1 MTNLKVKEKIEGARI
16 RSNIYGFLSS
26 MFREEITAE
35 RLQLIKG
42 PFIKK
47 VLTEMGWQYDIFS
60 QKNQEKLLEDL
71 AVEYARL
78 FLGPDKHISPHESVH
93 HQRDDGDW
101 GTHWGASTVDV
112 KKFIESAGLEYKQEY
127 SGMPDHI
134 SAELDFMA
142 EAAGREAQA
151 IEEKDWEG
159 ALYCQKI
166 EKKFIYEHLLK
177 WIPTFCD
184 KIISQAEISFYGD
197 LADVTKKFIILD
209 SEAIDESIS
218 ATEGQVNYRAKTKIN
233 KRNNRYGGNENV
245 WFRNP

>member
-1 MTNLKVKEKIEGARI
+1 MQGTDMTDSEIKEKAEGARI

-26 MFREEITAE
+26 MFREEINAE
-35 RLQLIKG
+35 RLQQIKG
-42 PFIKK
+42 PAIKE
-47 VLTEMGWQYDIFS
+47 VLSEMGLQYDIFS
-60 QKNQEKLLEDL
+60 QKDQDQLLEDL

-134 SAELDFMA
+134 STELDFMK

-159 ALYCQKI
+159 ALYCQKM
-166 EKKFIYEHLLK
+166 EKKFICDHLIK
-177 WIPTFCD
+177 WIPAFCD
-184 KIISQAEISFYGD
+184 KIISQAELSFYGD
-197 LADVTKKFIILD
+197 LANVTKSFITL
-209 SEAIDESIS
+209 EFEEIDECVT
-218 ATEGQVNYRAKTKIN
+218 AKEERVN
-233 KRNNRYGGNENV
+233 
-245 WFRNP
+245 

>member
-1 MTNLKVKEKIEGARI
+1 MRGADMTNLEVKEKVEGART

-26 MFREEITAE
+26 MFREEINAE
-35 RLQLIKG
+35 RLLQIKG
-42 PFIKK
+42 PDIKE
-47 VLTEMGWQYDIFS
+47 VLSEMGIQYEIFS
-60 QKNQEKLLEDL
+60 QKDQDQLLEDL

-78 FLGPDKHISPHESVH
+78 FLGPDKHISPHEAVH

-101 GTHWGASTVDV
+101 GVHWGGSTVDV
-112 KKFIESAGLEYKQEY
+112 KKFIETTGLEYKQEY

-134 SAELDFMA
+134 SVELDFMK

-159 ALYCQKI
+159 ALYCQKM
-166 EKKFIYEHLLK
+166 EKKFICDHLIK

-197 LADVTKKFIILD
+197 LADVTKDFITL
-209 SEAIDESIS
+209 EFEEIDECIS
-218 ATEGQVNYRAKTKIN
+218 ATEGQVN
-233 KRNNRYGGNENV
+233 
-245 WFRNP
+245 

>member
-1 MTNLKVKEKIEGARI
+1 MTDLEVKEKAEGARI

-35 RLQLIKG
+35 RLRQIKA
-42 PFIKK
+42 PAIKE
-47 VLTEMGWQYDIFS
+47 VLSEMGIQYDIFS
-60 QKNQEKLLEDL
+60 KKDQDQLLEDL
-71 AVEYARL
+71 AVEYTRL
-78 FLGPDKHISPHESVH
+78 FLGPDKHISPHEAVH

-101 GTHWGASTVDV
+101 GTHWGGSTVDV
-112 KKFIESAGLEYKQEY
+112 KKFIETTGLEYKQEY

-134 SAELDFMA
+134 SVELDFMK

-159 ALYCQKI
+159 ALYCQKM
-166 EKKFIYEHLLK
+166 EKKFICDHLIK

-197 LADVTKKFIILD
+197 LADVTKDFITLE
-209 SEAIDESIS
+209 SEEIDQSIS
-218 ATEGQVNYRAKTKIN
+218 ATEGQIN
-233 KRNNRYGGNENV
+233 
-245 WFRNP
+245 

>member
-1 MTNLKVKEKIEGARI
+1 MTDLEVQNKAEGARI

-26 MFREEITAE
+26 MYREEITAE
-35 RLQLIKG
+35 RLRQIKG
-42 PFIKK
+42 PAIKE
-47 VLTEMGWQYDIFS
+47 VLSEMGIQYDIFS
-60 QKNQEKLLEDL
+60 KKDQDQLLEDL

-78 FLGPDKHISPHESVH
+78 FLGPDKHISPHEAVH

-101 GTHWGASTVDV
+101 GVHWGGSTVDV
-112 KKFIESAGLEYKQEY
+112 KKFIETTGLEYKQEY

-134 SAELDFMA
+134 SVELDFMK

-159 ALYCQKI
+159 ALYCQKM
-166 EKKFIYEHLLK
+166 EKKFICDHLIK

-197 LADVTKKFIILD
+197 LADVTKDFITLE
-209 SEAIDESIS
+209 SEEIDECIS
-218 ATEGQVNYRAKTKIN
+218 ATEGQVN
-233 KRNNRYGGNENV
+233 
-245 WFRNP
+245 

>member
-1 MTNLKVKEKIEGARI
+1 MTDLEAQEKAEGARM

-26 MFREEITAE
+26 LFREEITAE
-35 RLQLIKG
+35 RLRQIKD
-42 PFIKK
+42 PAIKEI
-47 VLTEMGWQYDIFS
+47 LSEMGIQYEIFS
-60 QKNQEKLLEDL
+60 KKDQDQLLEDL

-101 GTHWGASTVDV
+101 GTHWGGSTVDV
-112 KKFIESAGLEYKQEY
+112 KKFIETAGLEYKQEY

-134 SAELDFMA
+134 SVELDFMK

-159 ALYCQKI
+159 ALYCQKM
-166 EKKFIYEHLLK
+166 EKKFIYEHLIK
-177 WIPTFCD
+177 WIPSFCD

-197 LADVTKKFIILD
+197 LADVTKSFVTL
-209 SEAIDESIS
+209 EFEEIDECIS
-218 ATEGQVNYRAKTKIN
+218 ATEGQVN
-233 KRNNRYGGNENV
+233 
-245 WFRNP
+245 

>member
-1 MTNLKVKEKIEGARI
+1 MTNLEVQEKAEGARI

-35 RLQLIKG
+35 SIRQINDPAIKE
-42 PFIKK
+42 
-47 VLTEMGWQYDIFS
+47 VLSEMGIQYDIFS
-60 QKNQEKLLEDL
+60 QKDQDQLLEDL

-101 GTHWGASTVDV
+101 GTHWGGSTVDV
-112 KKFIESAGLEYKQEY
+112 KKFIETTGLEYKQEY

-134 SAELDFMA
+134 SAELDFMK

-159 ALYCQKI
+159 ALYCQKM
-166 EKKFIYEHLLK
+166 EKKFIYDHLIK

-197 LADVTKKFIILD
+197 LADVTKNFITLEFED
-209 SEAIDESIS
+209 IDECIS
-218 ATEGQVNYRAKTKIN
+218 ATAGQVN
-233 KRNNRYGGNENV
+233 
-245 WFRNP
+245 

>member
-1 MTNLKVKEKIEGARI
+1 MRGTDMSNIEIKEKAEGARI

-26 MFREEITAE
+26 MFREEISAE
-35 RLQLIKG
+35 RLQQIKG
-42 PFIKK
+42 PAIKE
-47 VLTEMGWQYDIFS
+47 VLSEMGLQYDIFS
-60 QKNQEKLLEDL
+60 QKDQDQLLEDL

-101 GTHWGASTVDV
+101 GTHWGGSTVDV

-127 SGMPDHI
+127 TGMPDHI
-134 SAELDFMA
+134 STELDFMK

-159 ALYCQKI
+159 ALYCQKM
-166 EKKFIYEHLLK
+166 EKKFICDHLIK

-184 KIISQAEISFYGD
+184 KIISQAELSFYGD
-197 LADVTKKFIILD
+197 LADVTKDFITL
-209 SEAIDESIS
+209 EFEEIDECIS
-218 ATEGQVNYRAKTKIN
+218 ATEGQVN
-233 KRNNRYGGNENV
+233 
-245 WFRNP
+245 